1 MKRARRA
8 ALSTRGGYD
17 EINERSLFMLL
28 HRLLLGRTQV
38 IAALSISLALGASIA
53 TASLG
58 YTVHNSSGRALAQ
71 VPTRSAAG
79 TTGRL
84 PAFAQ
89 STPAS
94 APTAS
99 VSGGINS
106 GAGAAGGFS
115 VPTEVATIPSISVST
130 PPAQFGGPGSG
141 TGGGGGPSI
150 GLTPFQSDLNNQGL
164 SRFNVATVAV
174 PTAVRGAAVSG
185 ASISGVASS
194 GGQTSSTASVTTTAI
209 VPTPL
214 AGLAVSLSANTSS
227 PPVGA
232 AAPSPSAPTVAGV
245 PLSRIQLPN
254 TGLGGRLPSH
264 AGGSGFQ
271 YRAPNEAPVIWPGAA
286 ALLCL
291 VAGLTLGV
299 GSVRIRDRK
308 LNISRDDREE
318 YATSEA
324 QRAG

>member
-1 MKRARRA
+1 
-8 ALSTRGGYD
+8 
-17 EINERSLFMLL
+17 MLL
-28 HRLLLGRTQV
+28 RRILFSRTQV
-38 IAALSISLALGASIA
+38 LTALSITLALGACLA

-58 YTVHNSSGRALAQ
+58 YAVQNGSGRALAQ
-71 VPTRSAAG
+71 VPTRSAGG

-99 VSGGINS
+99 VSGSGNA
-106 GAGAAGGFS
+106 GAGGTTGFS
-115 VPTEVATIPSISVST
+115 VPTQVVST
-130 PPAQFGGPGSG
+130 PPSFVSTPAAQFGGPGNG
-141 TGGGGGPSI
+141 AGGGPEI

-164 SRFNVATVAV
+164 SRFNVATVVV

-194 GGQTSSTASVTTTAI
+194 SSQTSSTASVTTTAI

-214 AGLAVSLSANTSS
+214 AGLAVSLSANRSRLAS
-227 PPVGA
+227 GA
-232 AAPSPSAPTVAGV
+232 TTPGTLAPTGAGV
-245 PLSRIQLPN
+245 PISQIQLPN
-254 TGLGGRLPSH
+254 TGLGGRLALH
-264 AGGSGFQ
+264 AGDARFQ
-271 YRAPNEAPVIWPGAA
+271 DRATDNAPAIWPGAA

-291 VAGLTLGV
+291 VAGLTLDR
-299 GSVRIRDRK
+299 GSVRIRRRN
-308 LNISRDDREE
+308 LNMTCEDREE
-318 YATSEA
+318 YAASEA